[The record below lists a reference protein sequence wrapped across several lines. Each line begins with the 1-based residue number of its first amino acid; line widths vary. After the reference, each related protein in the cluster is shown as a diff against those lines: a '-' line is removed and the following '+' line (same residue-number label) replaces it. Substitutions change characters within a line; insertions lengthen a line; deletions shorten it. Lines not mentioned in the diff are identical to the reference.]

1 MKFEVFLTPG
11 FAHISAYI
19 FNLLDNHSLCQS
31 KLTCKSW
38 KTFLETQKFYWQ
50 RINQNL
56 IGKITIN
63 SSDWKKVIGKL
74 SSSNSNYQETRLLA
88 EMLVEFCAMR
98 TTLRQN
104 SIFGLKIV
112 LHKVNTQLRFLT
124 KSKLKADLDTY
135 HRCKQTAYLL
145 QK

>member
-50 RINQNL
+50 RINQKL

-63 SSDWKKVIGKL
+63 SSEWQKVVLQL
-74 SSSNSNYQETRLLA
+74 SDSNASYQETRLLA
-88 EMLVEFCAMR
+88 EMLLEFCAMR

-104 SIFGLKIV
+104 SIFCRKIIWRI
-112 LHKVNTQLRFLT
+112 VNKQLTFFA
-124 KSKLKADLDTY
+124 KS
-135 HRCKQTAYLL
+135 R
-145 QK
+145 